1 MSKQNKSSGIY
12 DDLDKEM
19 EKTSDERFLRLEED
33 GDRELVFFADTPYVR
48 YVYWDGKQTREWTED
63 CGQKKTLRVAQN
75 VILCDLADG
84 KIEIKGV
91 KVLEQGKRFFQNVSK
106 RDKKY
111 GIRDWIFEIERSGEK
126 GDTDTTYDI
135 DPEHELSDKER
146 EKLLAVKLIDLEQLY
161 SELNSGDG
169 DKKKRP
175 SPAAAGKEEKEEKE
189 DDEDDAISEAQ
200 RKELVEMFKTLD
212 DPEGQGKKFC
222 KEFGIDKVKNL
233 PKSKFKK
240 ALRYI
245 DKLTEAGKCEAEASD
260 DDSPF

>member
-1 MSKQNKSSGIY
+1 MSKQNKASGVY

-33 GDRELVFFADTPYVR
+33 GDRELVFFAGEPYVR
-48 YVYWDGKQTREWTED
+48 YVYWDGKQTREWIEG
-63 CGQKKTLRVAQN
+63 CGQKKSLRVAQN
-75 VILCDLADG
+75 VILCDITEG

-91 KVLEQGKRFFQNVSK
+91 KVIEQGKRFFQNVSK

-111 GIRDWIFEIERSGEK
+111 GIHNWIFEVERSGEK

-135 DPEHELSDKER
+135 DPEHQLSDRER
-146 EKLLAVKLIDLEQLY
+146 EKLQAVELIDLEELY
-161 SELNSGDG
+161 SELGSGEG

-175 SPAAAGKEEKEEKE
+175 QPAKEESEEE
-189 DDEDDAISEAQ
+189 DDDDDATISEIQ

-212 DPEGQGKKFC
+212 DPEGEGRKFC
-222 KEFGIDKVKNL
+222 EKFGIDKVKNL

-240 ALRYI
+240 ALKYI
-245 DKLTEAGKCEAEASD
+245 DKITTEAKGDLAED